1 METHL
6 RPLTVGEI
14 LDRTANLYRAH
25 FLKFVG
31 IAAPPAAVL
40 LGCMSVVVLLVRM
53 NPGGQRDAAAG
64 LVLGL
69 GMVGAALIAMPLYL
83 GASAMSSAALSH
95 AASAASMD
103 EAISIR
109 GSYRAVWK
117 KGWRYVGLYL
127 LQWLAIMAGPVVVW
141 MIAAAVLASMT
152 AIARQAG
159 PASGVAAAVFILL
172 LGAVL
177 AVFAIWMVLVLSMAF
192 PASVV
197 EDLGPGTALKRAA
210 NLSRG
215 TRWRI
220 LVLYLLGAAASY
232 IITIV
237 LITPMFFLA
246 LIPGMKTPENVQLMA
261 TILMVVFYG
270 ISFAVQALTKPIY
283 GIAVVLFYYDQR
295 VRKEGFDIELLMREA
310 GMVGEPAAAADA
322 ALPVTQPE
330 IETAGEAPPGL
341 DPPYSTDPQAEPR

>member
-1 METHL
+1 MRETPHPSTL
-6 RPLTVGEI
+6 GEI

-40 LGCMSVVVLLVRM
+40 LGCMSAVVLLVRM
-53 NPGGQRDAAAG
+53 NPGAQRDPAASMA
-64 LVLGL
+64 VGL
-69 GMVGAALIAMPLYL
+69 GMVGAALIAMPIYL
-83 GASAMSSAALSH
+83 GASAISSAALSH

-103 EAISIR
+103 EEISIR
-109 GSYRAVWK
+109 GAYRAVWK

-127 LQWLAIMAGPVVVW
+127 LQGLAIMAGPVVVW
-141 MIAAAVLASMT
+141 TIAVILLAAIP
-152 AIARQAG
+152 AITRQAG
-159 PASGVAAAVFILL
+159 AGASVAAAVIMLL
-172 LGAVL
+172 LGVAL
-177 AVFAIWMVLVLSMAF
+177 AVFVIWMVLALCMAF

-215 TRWRI
+215 TRWRM

-232 IITIV
+232 IVTIV
-237 LITPMFFLA
+237 LITPMFLLA
-246 LIPGMKTPENVQLMA
+246 LIPGMGSPAKTQLLG
-261 TILMVVFYG
+261 TILVVVMYG

-283 GIAVVLFYYDQR
+283 GIAVMLFYYDQR

-310 GMVGEPAAAADA
+310 GMVGEAGAA
-322 ALPVTQPE
+322 
-330 IETAGEAPPGL
+330 
-341 DPPYSTDPQAEPR
+341 TDPRVEQPVAIATEASTVTADETSQQGWEARRE